1 MGRPMDWT
9 PLADADPVPGDPDE
23 VAVLGRRFQATAEEI
38 TAAAERLRTMCTDVY
53 WDSGAGEAFRQQ
65 SVQTAGKLAAAFDR
79 YSAAAKAMGTDP
91 ADSSPSTATRP
102 NYAGTL
108 DQAQSISIRALQ
120 PAQDAATTQQTTLS
134 RLRTE
139 YGQQLAPDALYPDAS
154 GHLPP
159 PLALVLPGPAG
170 AAAAADIVALVRR
183 YNAAADTIATSRG
196 LVTQAAALRDEAA
209 GNAAS
214 LIEGV
219 IGSDGL
225 ADSFWDRVTNFIDEH
240 AALLQTISEV
250 AGWVAT
256 VTGTLALLV
265 GWIPIVGQ
273 ALAAVLGTVALAASV
288 VTLLSDA
295 LLKLGGEGSWFDI
308 ALDVIAVA
316 SFGLGRAAVG
326 ALKDSSMLAR
336 VAGKLEMFN
345 TVEERLMGGDAWLKD
360 GEEGLADALPK
371 AWDDLDSTVGKLDPD
386 EVAAAKEH
394 APGRWPK
401 WGDIARGF
409 RPKSIVQDGFK
420 DVGDLKLENW
430 EDLFKA
436 KSWDGVRAFTGDPEI
451 HEALESLAKIKVVA
465 DESPVK
471 SYLAKVASN
480 HNMWRYVT
488 TPAIAADY
496 ANHLLTETGWKDGLL
511 HDVGLGWA
519 AETSG

>member
-1 MGRPMDWT
+1 MDWT
-9 PLADADPVPGDPDE
+9 PLADADPVPGDPYE
-23 VAVLGRRFQATAEEI
+23 VAVLGRRFQATAQEI
-38 TAAAERLRTMCTDVY
+38 TAAAQRLRTMCTDVY

-91 ADSSPSTATRP
+91 ADSSPSTAARP

-108 DQAQSISIRALQ
+108 DQAQAISMRALQ

-139 YGQQLAPDALYPDAS
+139 YGQWLAPDALYPDAS

-170 AAAAADIVALVRR
+170 TAAAADIVALVRH
-183 YNAAADTIATSRG
+183 YNSAADTIATSRG
-196 LVTQAAALRDEAA
+196 LVTQAAVLRDEAA
-209 GNAAS
+209 GNAAN

-240 AALLQTISEV
+240 AALLQTISEI

-295 LLKLGGEGSWFDI
+295 LLKLGGEGSWSDI

-326 ALKDSSMLAR
+326 ALKDSALLAR
-336 VAGKLEMFN
+336 ATGRI
-345 TVEERLMGGDAWLKD
+345 EEFTGLVRDAMSSDAYLQG
-360 GEEGLADALPK
+360 GEEALDEMLPK
-371 AWDDLDSTVGKLDPD
+371 AWKTTTEEFDDLDDSAIKT
-386 EVAAAKEH
+386 ARQH
-394 APGRWPK
+394 APGRWPQ
-401 WGDIARGF
+401 WGDILRGF
-409 RPKSIVQDGFK
+409 RPVSIIQDGFK
-420 DVGDLKLENW
+420 DMGDLKLSNW
-430 EDLFKA
+430 EQLA
-436 KSWDGVRAFTGDPEI
+436 KGATWTDAKFFLGDPEI
-451 HEALESLAKIKVVA
+451 HEALEGVGKLGDLSKLDTVRGFVA
-465 DESPVK
+465 N
-471 SYLAKVASN
+471 VASN
-480 HNMWRYVT
+480 HNMWRLVT
-488 TPAIAADY
+488 APAIAVDTV
-496 ANHLLTETGWKDGLL
+496 NHVLTETGRKDGFL
-511 HDVGLGWA
+511 HDVDLGWA
-519 AETSG
+519 AEASG

>member
-1 MGRPMDWT
+1 MGRPTDWA
-9 PLADADPVPGDPDE
+9 PLADTDPVPGDAYE
-23 VAVLGRRFQATAEEI
+23 VAVLGRRFQATAQEI
-38 TAAAERLRTMCTDVY
+38 SAAAQRLRTMCTDVY
-53 WDSGAGEAFRQQ
+53 WDSAAGEAFRQQ
-65 SVQTAGKLAAAFDR
+65 SVQTAGKLSAAFDR
-79 YSAAAKAMGTDP
+79 YSAAAEALGTDP
-91 ADSSPSTATRP
+91 ANPSPSTAARP
-102 NYAGTL
+102 NYAGAL
-108 DQAQSISIRALQ
+108 DQAQAISLRALQ

-139 YGQQLAPDALYPDAS
+139 YGQWLAPDSLSPGAS

-159 PLALVLPGPAG
+159 PLPLVLPGPAG
-170 AAAAADIVALVRR
+170 AATAADIVALVRR
-183 YNAAADTIATSRG
+183 YNAAADTIAGSRG
-196 LVTQAAALRDEAA
+196 MVTQAAALRDEAA
-209 GNAAS
+209 GNAAG
-214 LIEGV
+214 LIEEV

-225 ADSFWDRVTNFIDEH
+225 ADTFWDRFTNFIDEH

-256 VTGTLALLV
+256 VAGTLALVV
-265 GWIPIVGQ
+265 GWIPFVGQ

-336 VAGKLEMFN
+336 VTGKLEMFN
-345 TVEERLMGGDAWLKD
+345 TVEEKLMGGDAWLKS
-360 GEEGLADALPK
+360 GEEGLAQALPK
-371 AWDDLDSTVGKLDPD
+371 AWDDLDSTVGKLNPD
-386 EVAAAKEH
+386 DVATAEEH

-401 WGDIARGF
+401 WGDVARGF
-409 RPKSIVQDGFK
+409 RPESIIQDGFK
-420 DVGDLKLENW
+420 DVGDLKLGNW
-430 EDLFKA
+430 EDLLKE
-436 KSWDGVRAFTGDPEI
+436 KSWQGVRAFAGDPEI

-465 DESPVK
+465 DEPPVK
-471 SYLAKVASN
+471 AYLAKVASN

-488 TPAIAADY
+488 TPAIVADY
-496 ANHLLTETGWKDGLL
+496 ANHLLAETGRKDGFL

-519 AETSG
+519 AEAPG